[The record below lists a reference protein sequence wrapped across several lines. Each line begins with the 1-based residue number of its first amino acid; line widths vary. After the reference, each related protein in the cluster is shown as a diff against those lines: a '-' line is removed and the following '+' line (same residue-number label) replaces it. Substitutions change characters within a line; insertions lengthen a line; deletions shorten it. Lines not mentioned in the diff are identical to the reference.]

1 MKGFVLFFN
10 TFLLYCAAGFSP
22 YAFRDIRNIVYPN
35 DDFRMI
41 TYAEYLEKEKEKQI
55 KYGIK
60 IPEEIKQYTLVAIHK
75 V

>member
-35 DDFRMI
+35 DDFKLI
-41 TYAEYLEKEKEKQI
+41 TYEEYLKKKNKTNEN
-55 KYGIK
+55 
-60 IPEEIKQYTLVAIHK
+60 
-75 V
+75 